1 MNVMVF
7 NYATFQSLSAEFC
20 AIFDLSNGQGIKC
33 RCVYIFVEV
42 LLYVAK
48 RIIFL
53 PFYILITHIYHNQA
67 THVLNPCSSFNCHM
81 AHLFSSLE
89 NPLSWVIQSKY

>member
-20 AIFDLSNGQGIKC
+20 AIFDLSNVQGIKC
-33 RCVYIFVEV
+33 RCVYIFIEV

-48 RIIFL
+48 RVIF
-53 PFYILITHIYHNQA
+53 
-67 THVLNPCSSFNCHM
+67 CH
-81 AHLFSSLE
+81 FT
-89 NPLSWVIQSKY
+89 Y